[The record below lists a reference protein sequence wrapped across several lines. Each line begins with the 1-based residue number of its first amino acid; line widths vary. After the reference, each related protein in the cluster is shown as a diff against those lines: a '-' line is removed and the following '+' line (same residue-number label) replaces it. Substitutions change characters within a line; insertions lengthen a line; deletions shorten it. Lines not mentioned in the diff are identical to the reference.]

1 MIKVIYDRE
10 KQRIPIKLWLDDI
23 EPGAMEQVMNLS
35 NLECAF
41 HHIAIMPDAHKGYGM
56 PIGGVLA
63 ARKAIIPNAVGV
75 DIGCGMCS
83 VKTSLKAK
91 DLNSTN
97 IKEIL
102 GKIREIVPIGHDHH
116 KVPQDKSLMPGG
128 IREDIWD
135 CPHIYPV
142 VSKQWDNALTQ
153 IGTMG
158 GNNHFIELQ
167 RDTEDNIWVM
177 IHSGSRNLGKQVAD
191 HYNLIAE
198 QLNKRW
204 LSNIPYEWE
213 LAFLPIESQ
222 EAKNYIDEM
231 QYCVDFAL
239 NNRMLMMNRIVTVI
253 SSIYPKMSIEPIL
266 NIAHNYAVWEN
277 HFGENVV
284 VHRKGATLARKGMIG
299 IIPGSQGSKS
309 YIVRGLGNPDSF
321 ESCSHGAGRAMGRK
335 EAERTLD
342 LAAEIKKLDDQ
353 GIIHSIRNKEDLA
366 EATGGY
372 KDIDIVMNNQK
383 DLVEILVELSP
394 IGVIKAP
401 VNKRKHR
408 NDKSE

>member
-1 MIKVIYDRE
+1 
-10 KQRIPIKLWLDDI
+10 
-23 EPGAMEQVMNLS
+23 
-35 NLECAF
+35 
-41 HHIAIMPDAHKGYGM
+41 
-56 PIGGVLA
+56 
-63 ARKAIIPNAVGV
+63 
-75 DIGCGMCS
+75 
-83 VKTSLKAK
+83 
-91 DLNSTN
+91 
-97 IKEIL
+97 
-102 GKIREIVPIGHDHH
+102 
-116 KVPQDKSLMPGG
+116 
-128 IREDIWD
+128 
-135 CPHIYPV
+135 
-142 VSKQWDNALTQ
+142 
-153 IGTMG
+153 
-158 GNNHFIELQ
+158 
-167 RDTEDNIWVM
+167 M

-191 HYNLIAE
+191 HYNLVAE

-204 LSNIPYEWE
+204 LSNIPLEWE

-239 NNRMLMMNRIVTVI
+239 NNRMLMMNRIMTVI

-284 VHRKGATLARKGMIG
+284 VHRKSATLARKGMIG

-335 EAERTLD
+335 EAERILD